1 MFILT
6 ARCVWL
12 HACLTRQP
20 TNQDNNGV
28 GRILNVFLQR
38 AKNSKVCV
46 SWQSTPRKQIDWHVS
61 INQACTVLFNLMDLA
76 KPLQKSDYYV
86 HTLK

>member
-1 MFILT
+1 MSILT

-28 GRILNVFLQR
+28 GRILNVFCRGQKI
-38 AKNSKVCV
+38 AKCV

-61 INQACTVLFNLMDLA
+61 INQACMVTHLFIVS
-76 KPLQKSDYYV
+76 QKIYHQLNYA
-86 HTLK
+86 